1 MVAITNEL
9 GNTIGVPANPLV
21 VSQSAG
27 ALQAGATVLQGS
39 SGDVA
44 AAAATVTFAAVAA
57 KTNYLAGFDITGGG
71 ATAASVIQAT
81 VVGLL
86 GGTRTINIPVPA
98 GATLGI
104 VPIVEI
110 FNPPLP
116 ASAANIAIV
125 VSAPS
130 FGAGNLH
137 ASVNAQG
144 YQA

>member
-1 MVAITNEL
+1 MIITDEL
-9 GNTIGVPANPLV
+9 GKAIGVAGSPFV
-21 VSQSAG
+21 VAQSAG
-27 ALQAGATVLQGS
+27 ALQTGATVLQGS

-44 AAAATVTFAAVAA
+44 AAVATVTFAAAA
-57 KTNYLAGFDITGGG
+57 SKTNYLAGFDITGGG

-81 VVGLL
+81 VTGLL

-104 VPIVEI
+104 APIVVI